1 MADMTLNPVALLKA
15 VVVIVAGVSVGYL
28 FAEFDNQASTERNS
42 QQREERQSQVEPTEQ
57 ESTPERQLGAIE
69 RAQLE
74 REAELESMTPEERE
88 RAAYVELFGEERAA
102 RRDAEKIVR
111 EAATETRTYAE
122 MIAERQPESSAPPQH
137 EPKTR
142 TFGDYQQRS
151 SAEPSSD

>member
-1 MADMTLNPVALLKA
+1 MADMTLNPIALLKTG
-15 VVVIVAGVSVGYL
+15 VVIVAFVAVGYL
-28 FAEFDNQASTERNS
+28 NAEFDNQAVIERNE

-69 RAQLE
+69 REQQE
-74 REAELESMTPEERE
+74 RQAELESMTPEERE
-88 RAAYVELFGEERAA
+88 RAAYVELWGEERAA

-122 MIAERQPESSAPPQH
+122 MIAERQPESSTPPQH

-142 TFGDYQQRS
+142 TFGDYQQGS
-151 SAEPSSD
+151 STESSD